1 MSVATASNIPQTQK
15 TNFKKSGIPQI
26 HCLSLS
32 CTPPLVQLSGCVAR
46 KPRTIKPHPAP
57 WTLVVYWRKMLQT
70 SFHYCSICFI
80 CFLLS
85 AHLKLTLQNRKN
97 NCCFGGV
104 CLDSKGCGLIL
115 RWQDDRSHGTCQKLS
130 KQKLVWILE
139 CPRWTITFGIG
150 GWPATMGFP
159 SARDKSLTWLA
170 KVTCETMVDELCES
184 LKKYPRVFRRARAV
198 RGRLYTVHAWAPGRL
213 QTNCNG
219 SDGLLGGCAT
229 RLRLQRKVKHL
240 QG

>member
-1 MSVATASNIPQTQK
+1 MREDVK
-15 TNFKKSGIPQI
+15 MRRCEDEKMRYR
-26 HCLSLS
+26 
-32 CTPPLVQLSGCVAR
+32 PPLLEEPCAQTLSG
-46 KPRTIKPHPAP
+46 
-57 WTLVVYWRKMLQT
+57 
-70 SFHYCSICFI
+70 
-80 CFLLS
+80 
-85 AHLKLTLQNRKN
+85 KN

-184 LKKYPRVFRRARAV
+184 LKKYPRVFRRAQCAAD
-198 RGRLYTVHAWAPGRL
+198 YIPFMPGR
-213 QTNCNG
+213 QVG
-219 SDGLLGGCAT
+219 FKQIAMVRMDFWEAA
-229 RLRLQRKVKHL
+229 LRA
-240 QG
+240 

>member
-1 MSVATASNIPQTQK
+1 
-15 TNFKKSGIPQI
+15 
-26 HCLSLS
+26 
-32 CTPPLVQLSGCVAR
+32 
-46 KPRTIKPHPAP
+46 
-57 WTLVVYWRKMLQT
+57 MLQT

-229 RLRLQRKVKHL
+229 CLRLQRKVKHL